1 MYRRIVK
8 TTGGMCA
15 VVLYIQNN
23 TIDVWREYGYVF
35 TKNTQVEI
43 VKMKLSW
50 MRIVKSTGGMCAMVL
65 YIQNNTMTV
74 CREYGFV
81 ITKNTKV
88 EIVNCQNNRRHVVR

>member
-1 MYRRIVK
+1 MK

-15 VVLYIQNN
+15 MVLYIPNN
-23 TIDVWREYGYVF
+23 TMDVCREYGYVI

-50 MRIVKSTGGMCAMVL
+50 MRTVKTTGGMCAVIL
-65 YIQNNTMTV
+65 YIQNDAMHV
-74 CREYGFV
+74 WREYGGCLS
-81 ITKNTKV
+81 KNTRV